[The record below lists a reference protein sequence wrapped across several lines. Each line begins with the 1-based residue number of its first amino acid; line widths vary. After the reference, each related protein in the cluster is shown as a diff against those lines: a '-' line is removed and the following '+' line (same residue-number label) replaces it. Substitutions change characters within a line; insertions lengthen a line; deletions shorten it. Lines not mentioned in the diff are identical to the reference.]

1 MLDRDA
7 EHRLTQLET
16 QLAERTRM
24 AAEFRGE
31 IRVLLD
37 TVSSQQLG
45 VGKELGKLTAAFE
58 AHLTEDRRV
67 LTKLNGNHQHEKLI
81 NTGMGVG
88 FGAGMATVL
97 VAIFKALGVL

>member
-1 MLDRDA
+1 MLDRDV
-7 EHRLTQLET
+7 EHRLTELET
-16 QLAERTRM
+16 QMAERSQT
-24 AAEFRGE
+24 ASGFRAE
-31 IRVLLD
+31 IRVVLE
-37 TVSSQQLG
+37 TITGQQLA

-58 AHLTEDRRV
+58 AHLAEDRRV

-97 VAIFKALGVL
+97 VAILKALGLL